1 MECWS
6 LTWREVSESGSL
18 FNYFSFVG
26 YHYKNDRARFPKTV
40 LPEWLQK
47 CFRTIHLWP
56 AVELMCQK
64 PLPWWHTRQRPGL
77 TLNCAVMRSHR
88 CGTRSIVTGPRTDVV
103 LPPTQKQ
110 SKYIFRKS
118 FQRSQQSL
126 PRVYFSLMKSHLN
139 ILSLMIFHNT
149 LKGKLFYCLYWRLG
163 RRFILT
169 RSLLSFHPNS

>member
-26 YHYKNDRARFPKTV
+26 YHYKNDRVRFPKTV

-77 TLNCAVMRSHR
+77 TLSCAVMRSHR
-88 CGTRSIVTGPRTDVV
+88 WETRSIVTGPRTDVV

-110 SKYIFRKS
+110 SKHIFRKS

-169 RSLLSFHPNS
+169 R